1 MRPLS
6 LALLRRLI
14 PSPLAPSFALWLA
27 IGSKPSPDPRRPLTQ
42 KLYSLLANSLAS
54 LPGMVPPRIHLLTF
68 PHSTPLEPLLAS
80 LKTNVDSW
88 RSLALSE
95 GSTFNFLAET
105 RVELTAPWPP
115 VAPLCSS
122 TLLGPGLL
130 LEVQGVED
138 GESVKDDEVV
148 LVMEASEAY
157 TALLESV
164 EDTFDET
171 DGVEFGAAGTKLA
184 PRVAVGKFA
193 SEGERRKFVE
203 GVKRLLEEGKGA
215 EENSY
220 PDLKFETLFVVE
232 GGDKQGWKRVGAVK
246 LIWSDG
252 GGGTRLMS
260 NSFAFARFPR
270 GRLVSTAY
278 ARPSRRSTLRAPP
291 EGFRWI
297 GEGRAR
303 KGPAWG
309 MGISSLRLYHRKS
322 ARRAGRGA

>member
-1 MRPLS
+1 M
-6 LALLRRLI
+6 
-14 PSPLAPSFALWLA
+14 APS
-27 IGSKPSPDPRRPLTQ
+27 G
-42 KLYSLLANSLAS
+42 
-54 LPGMVPPRIHLLTF
+54 
-68 PHSTPLEPLLAS
+68 
-80 LKTNVDSW
+80 
-88 RSLALSE
+88 
-95 GSTFNFLAET
+95 
-105 RVELTAPWPP
+105 
-115 VAPLCSS
+115 APLFER

-184 PRVAVGKFA
+184 QRVAVGKFA

-203 GVKRLLEEGKGA
+203 SVKRLLEEEKGA

-232 GGDKQGWKRVGAVK
+232 GRDEAGVEEGRRVK

-252 GGGTRLMS
+252 GGGRVFFCSLPKGPFS
-260 NSFAFARFPR
+260 IYRVREAVP
-270 GRLVSTAY
+270 
-278 ARPSRRSTLRAPP
+278 RSTLRAPP

-309 MGISSLRLYHRKS
+309 MGTSSLRLYHRKS